1 MGKEE
6 VGRENM
12 AMERHCWKEA
22 QPEARDSSAPYLH
35 PISQAAGLLS
45 PILLLPASLAPHSSR
60 VTLPA
65 KWPWLWNLAG
75 QAGQCLED
83 MSLAKL
89 HFTQTP
95 SARSHRS
102 RVWSETRVCTK

>member
-12 AMERHCWKEA
+12 AMERHCWKA

-45 PILLLPASLAPHSSR
+45 PILLPLPPLLLIP
-60 VTLPA
+60 
-65 KWPWLWNLAG
+65 
-75 QAGQCLED
+75 QE
-83 MSLAKL
+83 
-89 HFTQTP
+89 
-95 SARSHRS
+95 
-102 RVWSETRVCTK
+102 